1 MQFRRNSVDYLGNK
15 TNLRRCC
22 CCSVTQPCLTLYN
35 SMDCSKAGFP
45 SLSPSICSKSCPLS
59 QWCHP
64 TFSTSV
70 ASFSC
75 PRSFLAS
82 GSFPV
87 SWLVTSGG
95 QSIGVPTSALDLPM
109 NIQGWFPL
117 ALTGVISLL
126 SKELSRVFSN
136 TTVGESISS
145 LVLSFL
151 CGPTLPSV
159 HDYWKNHSCDYTD
172 LCCKVMSLH
181 FSTLSRF
188 VIAFLPR
195 RKHLL
200 ISWVQSLSTVILEPK
215 KISDLTNPL
224 VVPSIHTPSISCTSL
239 ITPFSHK
246 LPPAYRVKSNQI
258 TPFPL

>member
-1 MQFRRNSVDYLGNK
+1 MYYHKFNLEEIALGNK
-15 TNLRRCC
+15 TNLRRRC

-45 SLSPSICSKSCPLS
+45 SLSPRICSKSCPLS

-70 ASFSC
+70 ASFSSC

-82 GSFPV
+82 GCFPV
-87 SWLVTSGG
+87 SWLATSGG

-136 TTVGESISS
+136 TTVWKHQFFGAQLS
-145 LVLSFL
+145 LWSNFPI
-151 CGPTLPSV
+151 CT
-159 HDYWKNHSCDYTD
+159 W
-172 LCCKVMSLH
+172 
-181 FSTLSRF
+181 
-188 VIAFLPR
+188 
-195 RKHLL
+195 LL
-200 ISWVQSLSTVILEPK
+200 EKP
-215 KISDLTNPL
+215 
-224 VVPSIHTPSISCTSL
+224 
-239 ITPFSHK
+239 
-246 LPPAYRVKSNQI
+246 
-258 TPFPL
+258 

>member
-95 QSIGVPTSALDLPM
+95 QSIGVPTSALDLPI

-159 HDYWKNHSCDYTD
+159 HDYWKQHSLD
-172 LCCKVMSLH
+172 
-181 FSTLSRF
+181 
-188 VIAFLPR
+188 
-195 RKHLL
+195 
-200 ISWVQSLSTVILEPK
+200 
-215 KISDLTNPL
+215 
-224 VVPSIHTPSISCTSL
+224 
-239 ITPFSHK
+239 
-246 LPPAYRVKSNQI
+246 
-258 TPFPL
+258 